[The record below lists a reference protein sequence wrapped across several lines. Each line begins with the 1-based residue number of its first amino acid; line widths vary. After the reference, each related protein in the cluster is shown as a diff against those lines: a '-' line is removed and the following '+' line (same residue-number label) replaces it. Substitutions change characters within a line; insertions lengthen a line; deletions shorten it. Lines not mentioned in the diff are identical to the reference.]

1 MTGVRNEGG
10 VRGVR
15 VPAALHRWA
24 AEHNQHLSPST
35 RSEVDVIASIIEA
48 SSLRDYDA
56 QRLDEAFYAG
66 LRDIFPLERAERA
79 ETLIGIVAAWSATL
93 PPETPRTVVAEV
105 RGRPSSVEPAAPVV
119 PGASEVV
126 GMPEP
131 RPQSPEIG
139 APAFLRSD
147 KVDEDDTARLYGSAR
162 SYIRIVLAVLSVL
175 LLAAVGV
182 GVWLWASSRSDEA
195 ATTSDAETDTI
206 LEATDPTDAVEQ
218 PTAVPTVAATPAPT
232 LSAERPS
239 WADTNTILNAGNG
252 TILAST
258 YPVTA
263 ANRAVLTGHADAI
276 TGIAV
281 SNDGRVLTSG
291 ADRRLVDWGADVTLA
306 SPDVLE
312 VDAPLTVLARTADQK
327 VIAGDANGNITV
339 IDLINSTEPLA
350 IDVHPSSIS
359 AIAEANDGRIVVAS
373 VDGDVAVFA
382 LQAPGDRLELGH
394 STEVTALAPLADG
407 TIATAAVDGIVRIWP
422 ATGGNPVAT
431 IDSLGAPITAMIAL
445 LDGRLAIGSV
455 DGTLQVVPAIDGA
468 QASYT
473 VGAHEGAIR
482 SLLEFDDQRAGATI
496 ATGSD
501 DTTVRLFSL
510 ETGDQWQQLDGHGD
524 LVSALAQL
532 PDGRLVS
539 TSADGTG
546 RVWNLELLTDGG
558 VVRPPHERN
567 LTHLTAW
574 RNDQFIS
581 GGSDGLV
588 VLAST
593 TETTSPEQITRHG
606 APVVGLTVMPN
617 GDIVSLDAASILRL
631 SQIGPDAA
639 EPFEFQLAPGATALD
654 DRGELGVV
662 TGHADGTV
670 RFSDFTAET
679 ASIPA
684 HGSGVNDVLGLSSGL
699 VASASEDNTVRI
711 IDPENPDVI
720 PVFDLHTG
728 PVQTLAELPDGRIAS
743 AGLDAIF
750 IWSVED
756 MGQDHIRLT
765 GHQASKLS
773 LLGLPDGRLVSTAV
787 DGRVRVWDLQD
798 PQAEPIT
805 LVDIPG
811 IVNPVLAQA
820 DNGLY
825 VAGAA
830 RGYVIF
836 TIE

>member
-1 MTGVRNEGG
+1 M
-10 VRGVR
+10 R

-35 RSEVDVIASIIEA
+35 RSEVDVIASIVEA
-48 SSLRDYDA
+48 SSLRDYDV
-56 QRLDEAFYAG
+56 QRLDEHFFAG

-79 ETLIGIVAAWSATL
+79 ETLIEIVASWTATL
-93 PPETPRTVVAEV
+93 SPEAPRTIVAEV
-105 RGRPSSVEPAAPVV
+105 RGRPLSNEPGAPVV
-119 PGASEVV
+119 AGRSEAV
-126 GMPEP
+126 GLPEP
-131 RPQSPEIG
+131 RAQDPEIG

-147 KVDEDDTARLYGSAR
+147 KVDEDDTARLFGSAR
-162 SYIRIVLAVLSVL
+162 SYIRIVLAVLSVM

-182 GVWLWASSRSDEA
+182 GVWLWASSRSNET
-195 ATTSDAETDTI
+195 ATNADAEANVIAEDPETVDT
-206 LEATDPTDAVEQ
+206 VEL
-218 PTAVPTVAATPAPT
+218 PTAVPTAAPT
-232 LSAERPS
+232 PVPTLPEDRPS
-239 WADTNTILNAGNG
+239 WADTNTILNAGTGN
-252 TILAST
+252 ILAST
-258 YPVTA
+258 YPVSA

-312 VDAPLTVLARTADQK
+312 VDAPLTVLTRTADQK

-339 IDLINSTEPLA
+339 IDLINTSEPLA
-350 IDVHPSSIS
+350 IAVHPSSIS
-359 AIAEANDGRIVVAS
+359 AIAEVADGRIAVAS

-382 LQAPGDRLELGH
+382 LQAPGDPLDLAH
-394 STEVTALAPLADG
+394 STEVTAIASLDDG
-407 TIATAAVDGIVRIWP
+407 TVATASVDGIVRIWP
-422 ATGGNPVAT
+422 ATGGTPLAT
-431 IDSLGAPITAMIAL
+431 IDTLGAPITAMISL

-455 DGTLQVVPAIDGA
+455 NGTLQVVPAVQGA
-468 QASYT
+468 QPSYT
-473 VGAHEGAIR
+473 VAAHEGAIR
-482 SLLEFDDQRAGATI
+482 SLLEFDDQRAGGAI

-546 RVWNLELLTDGG
+546 RVWNLDLLTEGSI
-558 VVRPPHERN
+558 VRPPHERN
-567 LTHLTAW
+567 LSHLVAW

-581 GGSDGLV
+581 GGSDGLIM
-588 VLAST
+588 LAST

-670 RFSDFTAET
+670 RFSDFTAEV

-684 HGSGVNDVLGLSSGL
+684 HASGVNDVLGLSSGL
-699 VASASEDNTVRI
+699 VASASDDNTVRI
-711 IDPENPDVI
+711 IDLENPDIV
-720 PVFDLHTG
+720 PVFDLHSG
-728 PVQTLAELPDGRIAS
+728 PVHTLAELPDGRIAS
-743 AGLDAIF
+743 AGIDAIYV
-750 IWSVED
+750 WSVDD
-756 MGQDHIRLT
+756 MGQEHIRLT
-765 GHQASKLS
+765 GHQARKLS

-798 PQAEPIT
+798 PDSEPIT

-811 IVNPVLAQA
+811 IVNPVLTQA

-825 VAGAA
+825 IVGAA
-830 RGYVIF
+830 RGYVVF

>member
-1 MTGVRNEGG
+1 M
-10 VRGVR
+10 R

-35 RSEVDVIASIIEA
+35 RSEVDVIASIVEA
-48 SSLRDYDA
+48 SSLRDYDVL
-56 QRLDEAFYAG
+56 RLDEHFFAG

-79 ETLIGIVAAWSATL
+79 AALIEIVAGWSATL
-93 PPETPRTVVAEV
+93 PAEAPRTVVAEV
-105 RGRPSSVEPAAPVV
+105 RGRPVSMEPAAPVV
-119 PGASEVV
+119 PGASETV
-126 GMPEP
+126 GLPEP
-131 RPQSPEIG
+131 RPQNPELG

-147 KVDEDDTARLYGSAR
+147 KVDEDDNARLFGSAR
-162 SYIRIVLAVLSVL
+162 SYIRLVLAVLSVL

-182 GVWLWASSRSDEA
+182 GVWLWASSRSSDT
-195 ATTSDAETDTI
+195 ATTVDAESDIITDDAETV
-206 LEATDPTDAVEQ
+206 DAVEQ
-218 PTAVPTVAATPAPT
+218 PTAVPTVAPTPEPM
-232 LSAERPS
+232 LSTDRPS
-239 WADTNTILNAGNG
+239 WADINTILNAGTGNV
-252 TILAST
+252 LAST
-258 YPVTA
+258 YPVSA

-339 IDLINSTEPLA
+339 IDLINSSEPLA
-350 IDVHPSSIS
+350 IAVHPSSIS
-359 AIAEANDGRIVVAS
+359 AIAEVADGRIAVAS

-382 LQAPGDRLELGH
+382 LQAPGDTLDLAH
-394 STEVTALAPLADG
+394 TTEVTAIAALDDG

-422 ATGGNPVAT
+422 ATGGTPMGT
-431 IDSLGAPITAMIAL
+431 IDTFGAPITAMIPL
-445 LDGRLAIGSV
+445 LDGRLALGGV
-455 DGTLQVVPAIDGA
+455 NGTLQVVPALDGA
-468 QASYT
+468 QPSYT
-473 VGAHEGAIR
+473 VTAHEGAIR
-482 SLLEFDDQRAGATI
+482 SLLEFDDQRAGGTI

-501 DTTVRLFSL
+501 DTTVRLFL
-510 ETGDQWQQLDGHGD
+510 LDTGDQWQQLDGHGD

-546 RVWNLELLTDGG
+546 RVWNLDLLTNAAI
-558 VVRPPHERN
+558 VRPPHERN
-567 LTHLTAW
+567 LSHLVAW

-588 VLAST
+588 MLAST
-593 TETTSPEQITRHG
+593 TETTSPEQITRHS

-670 RFSDFTAET
+670 RFSDFTAEV

-684 HGSGVNDVLGLSSGL
+684 HASGVNDVLGLSTGL
-699 VASASEDNTVRI
+699 VASASDDNTVRI
-711 IDPENPDVI
+711 IDLENPDIV

-728 PVQTLAELPDGRIAS
+728 PVHTLAELPDGRIAS
-743 AGLDAIF
+743 AGVDAIYV
-750 IWSVED
+750 WSVED
-756 MGQDHIRLT
+756 MGQEHIRLT
-765 GHQASKLS
+765 GHQARKLS

-798 PQAEPIT
+798 PESEPIT
-805 LVDIPG
+805 FVDIPG
-811 IVNPVLAQA
+811 IVNPVLGQA

-825 VAGAA
+825 IAGAG
-830 RGYVIF
+830 RGYVVF